1 MRILIV
7 EDDFGSRR
15 LMQKMMAQYGK
26 VDVVVDGDEAIEA
39 FRLGWEDN
47 EPYDC
52 ICLDIMMPKVDGQEA
67 LREIREIEKGYG
79 VKPFNAV
86 KVLMVTA
93 LEDPKNVI
101 EAFLEGGADGYM
113 VKPITAKKIEEEL
126 KKMNL

>member
-15 LMQKMMAQYGK
+15 LMQKMMAQYGT

-47 EPYDC
+47 EPYDL

-67 LREIREIEKGYG
+67 LKEIRAIEKGFG
-79 VKPFNAV
+79 VKSFNAV

-93 LEDPKNVI
+93 LEDPQNVI
-101 EAFLEGGADGYM
+101 EAFLKGGADSYM
-113 VKPITAKKIEEEL
+113 VKPITAEKIEEEL